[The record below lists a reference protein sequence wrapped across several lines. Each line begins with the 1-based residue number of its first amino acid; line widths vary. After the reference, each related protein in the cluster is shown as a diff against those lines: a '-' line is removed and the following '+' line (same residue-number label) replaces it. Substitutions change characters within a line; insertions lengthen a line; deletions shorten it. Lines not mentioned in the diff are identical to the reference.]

1 MPSRLIWIFPIYSLQ
16 RMSSLRTEILCVC
29 LPWNDKLLLAF
40 VQIWTFITRVNDP
53 SLTPFLYHSHGL
65 ESTPPSLLPFM
76 PTTSLEGFLS
86 ASAFFSVL
94 QCPNYNQLFSKRDQ
108 DSDPIIFL
116 TQKKI
121 IIYEKTKIKHETS
134 SNI

>member
-1 MPSRLIWIFPIYSLQ
+1 
-16 RMSSLRTEILCVC
+16 
-29 LPWNDKLLLAF
+29 
-40 VQIWTFITRVNDP
+40 
-53 SLTPFLYHSHGL
+53 
-65 ESTPPSLLPFM
+65 M